1 MKTIYVKPTVKIL
14 DLETEQLL
22 AAVSY
27 TGESANPGEEN
38 LSKEN
43 GNVINGY
50 KYDIWGL
57 DDDDDR

>member
-22 AAVSY
+22 AALSS
-27 TGESANPGEEN
+27 TDESANQGEN